1 MKNLLRQF
9 QKAVTEDAPVLA
21 RLLKIQYYKSTL
33 TETQRAAY
41 EELAQQVDLRV
52 TEKPC
57 DQQHISVPASI
68 NARDAERVLRLIK
81 LEFDPNWDF
90 HVTWQ
95 TRQTTLTEK
104 KPQPPTV

>member
-57 DQQHISVPASI
+57 DQQHINVPASMDM
-68 NARDAERVLRLIK
+68 RDAERALKLIK
-81 LEFDPNWDF
+81 LEFDASWDF
-90 HVTWQ
+90 HITWQ
-95 TRQTTLTEK
+95 TRQTKLSEK
-104 KPQPPTV
+104 KPQPPTA